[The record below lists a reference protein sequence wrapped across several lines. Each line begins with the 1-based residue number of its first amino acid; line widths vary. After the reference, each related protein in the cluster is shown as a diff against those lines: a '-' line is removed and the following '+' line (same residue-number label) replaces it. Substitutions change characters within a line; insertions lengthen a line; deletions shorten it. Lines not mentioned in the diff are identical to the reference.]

1 MTISSNN
8 IPRILISTTD
18 DDGDSE
24 EDGDDLRCGYL
35 QNIHVQR
42 PARETQR
49 TND

>member
-1 MTISSNN
+1 MKISAKN
-8 IPRILISTTD
+8 ILRIFIYTND
-18 DDGDSE
+18 VDGDIE